1 MRDTNKNDK
10 YLEELSRSYPNR
22 GAALSELIELNAIL
36 NLPKGTEHFMSDIHG
51 EHEAYLHIRR
61 NASGVIKKKVDALF
75 SKSITAVE
83 RAELATLIYY
93 PEEKL
98 DQLKT
103 RIDELED
110 WYAITLERLIALCRF
125 VSNKYTRSKVNRCLL
140 RVSPGYARIIG
151 ELLNKTCD
159 DNDKIKYYDSI
170 VEAVVKNGAAREL
183 IIALCSA
190 IKSLV
195 IDHLHIVGDIF
206 DRGARADI
214 IVDEL
219 MKERSLDIQW
229 GNHDVLWMG
238 AASGSRTCIATVL
251 DNSITYKNLDVIE
264 IGYGISLRPLA
275 LFASEVYKQSD
286 LSRFMPKG
294 NTDGDFLKSDD
305 TLIAKMHKAISIIRF
320 KLEGQ
325 TVLRNPD
332 FDMQDRLLLGK
343 MDFDKGTVEIEGVC
357 HHLSDFDFPTVDRE
371 NPYALS
377 EAESQ
382 VMDYLKNA
390 FMRSEKLQRH
400 ISFLFEKGEMYTI
413 INKNLLFHGCIP
425 IDKNGDFIRFKCA
438 GGLFGRAFMDYADKV
453 ARQGFFAKEGSK
465 ERQYG
470 KDFLWF
476 LWCGKN
482 SPLYA
487 KEKMA
492 TFERLY
498 IEDANT
504 WREPKN
510 SYYNSWNDERIA
522 DKILRE
528 FSLGGKG
535 SHIINGHIPVKS
547 CEGEDPIKAGGKLIV
562 IDGGFCQ
569 AYRDTTGIAGYT
581 LIYNAEGIRISAHEP
596 FRGKAD
602 AIKNNADIISDT
614 VVFENSKRKILVKDT
629 DQGKKIQKRI
639 EDLSLLC
646 EAYERGRIKERT
658 VRYDQDRFGITIRI

>member
-1 MRDTNKNDK
+1 MRDTVENNK
-10 YLEELSRSYPNR
+10 YLEELSKSYPNR
-22 GAALSELIELNAIL
+22 RSALSELIELNAIL

-51 EHEAYLHIRR
+51 EHEAYLHIRK
-61 NASGVIKKKVDALF
+61 NASGVIKNKVDALF
-75 SKSITAVE
+75 SKSITAAE

-93 PEEKL
+93 PEDKL
-98 DQLKT
+98 DQLKPG
-103 RIDELED
+103 IQELGD
-110 WYAITLERLIALCRF
+110 WYFITIERLVSLCRF
-125 VSNKYTRSKVNRCLL
+125 VSNKYTRSKVNKCL
-140 RVSPGYARIIG
+140 RNVSLGYAGVID
-151 ELLNKTCD
+151 ELLSKAD
-159 DNDKIKYYDSI
+159 DDDKKAKYYDSI
-170 VEAVVKNGAAREL
+170 IDTVIKHGAADEL
-183 IIALCSA
+183 IIAICSA

-214 IVDEL
+214 IVEEL

-251 DNSITYKNLDVIE
+251 NNSITYKNLDVIE

-275 LFASEVYKQSD
+275 LFAAEAYKNSD

-294 NTDGDFLKSDD
+294 NTDGDFLKTDDD
-305 TLIAKMHKAISIIRF
+305 TLIARMHKAISVIQF

-325 TVLRNPD
+325 TILRNPN
-332 FDMQDRLLLGK
+332 FDMQDRLMLERI
-343 MDFDKGTVEIEGVC
+343 DFDKGTILIDGVVYPMGD
-357 HHLSDFDFPTVDRE
+357 LDFPTVDKA

-377 EAESQ
+377 KAEGH
-382 VMDYLKNA
+382 VMHYLKNA

-400 ISFLFEKGEMYTI
+400 VAFLFEKGEMYTI

-425 IDKNGDFIRFKCA
+425 IDENGEFIHFKCA
-438 GGLFGRAFMDYADKV
+438 GGLSGRAFMDYADKI

-465 ERQYG
+465 DRRYG

-487 KEKMA
+487 KEKLT

-498 IEDANT
+498 IDDPSAWNEQ
-504 WREPKN
+504 KN
-510 SYYNSWNDERIA
+510 SYYNSWNDVRIA

-528 FSLGGKG
+528 FSLGGNG
-535 SHIINGHIPVKS
+535 SHIINGHIPIRS
-547 CEGEDPIKAGGKLIV
+547 CEGEEPIKAGGKLIV

-602 AIKNNADIISDT
+602 AIENNRDILSDT
-614 VVFENSKRKILVKDT
+614 VVFENSKSKILVKDT

-639 EDLSLLC
+639 EDLTRLC
-646 EAYERGRIKERT
+646 EAYEKGRIKERT
-658 VRYDQDRFGITIRI
+658 VRYDQD